1 MNTYISKRLKKALRM
16 GLISFLFP
24 LSSSLITSCEDVPMP
39 FNNPELPP
47 EPDVVVIDPTGDGT
61 KDNPYNVAGVLA
73 YINTLGADVQSTK
86 DVYVKGVITTVKE
99 AFGTQNGNATFII
112 SDTDEGTNKFTFYRG
127 LYFGNKK
134 YTNENDQN
142 INEDDVV
149 VICGKVVNYQGN
161 TPETATGKAYLVSL
175 NGKVIEPQKAEEIG
189 SIDNPKSVTEAL
201 NAINSLADNAST
213 PEYYFVKGKITRIK
227 TNDADIPKYKN
238 IDYIISDGTSEITVF
253 RGKNLDNTDF
263 TEAGQININDEVIV
277 YGQLLKYVNNGY
289 TTPEIAQGNYIVKY
303 TKGSSTPS
311 GDAKGTGTQADPF
324 NIAAAVAKCK
334 EVGETA
340 STDKFY
346 IKGIADGDYT
356 VGSFKNIDVDLVDKE
371 GSSEKFKVFHCKGL
385 DGKDIKEGFK
395 VSKGDAIVVYGPIVN
410 YKGNTPE
417 TATGAFIVSI
427 NGKAPEA
434 DDGSGSG
441 DTPSTD
447 VKKVTI
453 AQFNAAAES
462 KDVWYQIT
470 GTVKNLKDGD
480 QYGNFDLEDETG
492 SVYVYGLLSEKGG
505 EKKKF
510 QDLVAAKGIKNGSK
524 ITIIANRSS
533 YKDQIQ
539 AANAY
544 FVSIEAGGGDS
555 AGDGSKV
562 VSVADFLA
570 AATSTDVWY
579 KLTGTVKNLKDGD
592 QYGNFDLE
600 DSTGSVYVY
609 GLLAEKGGEKKKFQD
624 LVTAKGIKNGSKIT
638 IIGNRA
644 EYKGTAQVGN
654 AYFVSIE

>member
-1 MNTYISKRLKKALRM
+1 MNTYISKRLKKALRL
-16 GLISFLFP
+16 GVISFLFP

-47 EPDVVVIDPTGDGT
+47 EPDVVVIDPSGDGT

-134 YTNENDQN
+134 FTNENDQN

-161 TPETATGKAYLVSL
+161 TPETAQGKAYLVSL

-227 TNDADIPKYKN
+227 TNDADIPKYNN

-340 STDKFY
+340 STDKYY

-356 VGSFKNIDVDLVDKE
+356 VGSYKNIDVDLVDKA
-371 GSSEKFKVFHCKGL
+371 GSSEKFKVYHCKGL
-385 DGKDIKEGFK
+385 DGKDITEGFK
-395 VSKGDAIVVYGPIVN
+395 VSKGDEIVVYGPVVN
-410 YKGNTPE
+410 FMSNTPE
-417 TATGAFIVSI
+417 TATGAYVVSV
-427 NGKAPEA
+427 NGKAP
-434 DDGSGSG
+434 DGTGGGG
-441 DTPSTD
+441 DTPGKAVGSIDNPKTCSEALTVINGLADGGKTD
-447 VKKVTI
+447 VDYYVKGKITKIKTSDENI
-453 AQFNAAAES
+453 ANY
-462 KDVWYQIT
+462 KNIDYIIT
-470 GTVKNLKDGD
+470 DGTTEITVYRGKNLNNTDFTEAGQINVGDEVVVLGKLFKYVKDGNMTPEID
-480 QYGNFDLEDETG
+480 QGNYI
-492 SVYVYGLLSEKGG
+492 V
-505 EKKKF
+505 
-510 QDLVAAKGIKNGSK
+510 
-524 ITIIANRSS
+524 
-533 YKDQIQ
+533 
-539 AANAY
+539 
-544 FVSIEAGGGDS
+544 
-555 AGDGSKV
+555 
-562 VSVADFLA
+562 
-570 AATSTDVWY
+570 
-579 KLTGTVKNLKDGD
+579 KLTKAS
-592 QYGNFDLE
+592 GN
-600 DSTGSVYVY
+600 
-609 GLLAEKGGEKKKFQD
+609 
-624 LVTAKGIKNGSKIT
+624 
-638 IIGNRA
+638 
-644 EYKGTAQVGN
+644 
-654 AYFVSIE
+654 

>member
-1 MNTYISKRLKKALRM
+1 MNTYISKRLKKALRL
-16 GLISFLFP
+16 GVISFLFP

-47 EPDVVVIDPTGDGT
+47 EPDVVVIDPSGDGT

-134 YTNENDQN
+134 FTNENDQN

-161 TPETATGKAYLVSL
+161 TPETAQGKAYLVSL

-227 TNDADIPKYKN
+227 TNDADIPKYNN

-340 STDKFY
+340 STDKYY

-356 VGSFKNIDVDLVDKE
+356 VGSYKNIDVDLVDKE
-371 GSSEKFKVFHCKGL
+371 GSSEKFKVYHCKGL
-385 DGKDIKEGFK
+385 DGKDITEGFK
-395 VSKGDAIVVYGPIVN
+395 VSKGDEIVVYGPIIN

-417 TATGAFIVSI
+417 TATGAYVVSV
-427 NGKAPEA
+427 NGKAP
-434 DDGSGSG
+434 DGTEGGGS

-447 VKKVTI
+447 VKKVTV

>member
-99 AFGTQNGNATFII
+99 AFGTQNGIATFII

-161 TPETATGKAYLVSL
+161 TPETAQGKAYLVSL

-227 TNDADIPKYKN
+227 TNDADIPKYNN

-340 STDKFY
+340 STDKYY

-356 VGSFKNIDVDLVDKE
+356 VGSYKNIDVDLVDKE
-371 GSSEKFKVFHCKGL
+371 GSSEKFKVYHCKGL
-385 DGKDIKEGFK
+385 DGKDITEGFK
-395 VSKGDAIVVYGPIVN
+395 VSKGDEIVVYGPIIN

-417 TATGAFIVSI
+417 TATGTYVVSV
-427 NGKAPEA
+427 NGKAP
-434 DDGSGSG
+434 DGTEGGGS

-492 SVYVYGLLSEKGG
+492 SVYVYGLLAEKGG

-570 AATSTDVWY
+570 AATSDVWY

>member
-1 MNTYISKRLKKALRM
+1 MNTYISKRLKKALRL
-16 GLISFLFP
+16 GVISFLFP